1 MPTPLLAVENL
12 HVHFG
17 DVQAVN
23 GVSFTLARG
32 EALAII
38 GETGSGKTSLARALV
53 GLHPATSVTGR
64 IRLESQ
70 ELLPGDEVAWRTVR
84 WRRVALAV
92 QNAGS
97 AFDPVYRMADQLI
110 EPMETHLGWDRE
122 TSLARARELA
132 GQAGLGERHL
142 QAYPHQLSGGE
153 KQRLMLV
160 MALGCDPDL
169 LVLDEPTS
177 GQDTLSRAALIAL
190 LRSLRGASGP
200 AMLVISHD
208 LAAAAALSDRLA
220 VLYAGR
226 FVEAGPT
233 RPLLRQPR
241 HPYTWGLVNAYPNM
255 TSTRDLSSIRGAQP
269 DAARLPTGCRFH
281 PRCTQAVDRCR
292 EEDPPLSPAGDRS
305 VACHLGGL
313 QRLLEASGL
322 RKAFAMNGSG
332 PIEAVRGVDLWVHE
346 GEVLGLVGQ
355 TGSGKTTLGRL
366 LAGMLA
372 ADAGTITFAGQALHH
387 GDRGAPRLPPGR
399 IQMIPQDPFES
410 VDPLFTIAGIVRE
423 PLDIQKRGSAAE
435 REQAV
440 RAALDTVGLPTTGAF
455 LARRGRE
462 LSGGQLQR
470 VVLARALVQEPRLL
484 IADEPVSMLDPSEAA
499 RVILLLRSIQ
509 NARGM
514 GMVLISHD
522 LALVRKVADRIAVM
536 HAGAIIESGPAYE
549 VIAQPGQSY
558 TRDLLGAAPAL
569 HWFDHAGQ

>member
-122 TSLARARELA
+122 TALARARELA

-255 TSTRDLSSIRGAQP
+255 TSTRDLSSIRGPQP

-281 PRCTQAVDRCR
+281 PRCTQAVERCR
-292 EEDPPLSPAGDRS
+292 EEDPPLSPVGDWS

-322 RKAFAMNGSG
+322 RKAYAMNGGG

-366 LAGMLA
+366 LAGVLA
-372 ADAGTITFAGQALHH
+372 ADAGTITFAGQPFHRME
-387 GDRGAPRLPPGR
+387 RGVTGLPPGR

-410 VDPLFTIAGIVRE
+410 VDPLFSVGGIVRE
-423 PLDIQKRGSAAE
+423 PLEIQKRGSAAE
-435 REQAV
+435 REGAV
-440 RAALDTVGLPTTGAF
+440 RAALDTVGLPTTAAF

-536 HAGAIIESGPAYE
+536 HEGAIIESGPTYE
-549 VIAQPGQSY
+549 VISQPGQAY
-558 TRDLLGAAPAL
+558 TRELLAAAPAL